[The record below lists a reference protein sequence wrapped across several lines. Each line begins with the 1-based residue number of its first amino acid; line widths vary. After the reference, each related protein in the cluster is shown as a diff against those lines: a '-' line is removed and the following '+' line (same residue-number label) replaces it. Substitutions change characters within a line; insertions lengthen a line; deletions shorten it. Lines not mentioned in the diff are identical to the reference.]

1 MPREKIAT
9 AGSLASR
16 FPIKPSESL
25 AADRVLSRAEID
37 QYQGFLFAP
46 TAGRNLD
53 LPAEEACAGVVL
65 LLANKAGGAYTLTV
79 RNDAGGTIIAMT
91 QNQVSLIFCDGAA
104 WSEVTS

>member
-1 MPREKIAT
+1 MAREKIAT
-9 AGSLASR
+9 AGSTASR

-25 AADRVLSRAEID
+25 AADRVLSTAEID

-53 LPAEEACAGVVL
+53 LPAEEACKGVVL
-65 LLANKAGGAYTLTV
+65 FIRNIAGGAYTLTV
-79 RNDAGGTIIAMT
+79 RNDAGGTVIALT
-91 QNQVSLIFCDGAA
+91 QNQASLIFCDGVA